1 MTTSVAVQSKE
12 GVQCFTDGCTGQVK
26 LAQELEVEAGIDTH
40 RRELLRLSE
49 QAKKAERPQQQQDQP
64 EQRRGRK
71 KGAGQRVPEIPGNT
85 LAWVTL
91 PAEWA
96 QSHTH
101 TPFHMHV
108 ASHNSSRSSPSTG
121 VGARALSQ
129 DSLNYQVL
137 SLIF

>member
-1 MTTSVAVQSKE
+1 MIILPEQGGEAESACNAAQGAAPATDGSIGDTSSMTTSVAVQSKE

-71 KGAGQRVPEIPGNT
+71 KSAVQRVPEIPGNT
-85 LAWVTL
+85 HACMTL

-96 QSHTH
+96 
-101 TPFHMHV
+101 
-108 ASHNSSRSSPSTG
+108 
-121 VGARALSQ
+121 
-129 DSLNYQVL
+129 
-137 SLIF
+137 